1 MQAECHN
8 IDVRKYELQCEISRD
23 DILRATRFAGARID
37 LVALFRNA
45 AKRIF
50 RGALHPGL
58 RQWNRPKSDAGR
70 RATGWVDAVLSTFE
84 ISVIVWIAAV
94 IGIGLVLKD
103 IGDRMSATDLA
114 VGGMF
119 LFLSVL
125 PGGGGSWLALTVLS
139 LYMLRHSTASSPR
152 RRGAMILLALTVP
165 MEWAPLLFRCFSE
178 TILEVD
184 ASMVSR
190 MLGTT
195 QDGNMVRFADGSGDL
210 VIFPACSSI
219 ANLSLVFV
227 CWVTMSQ
234 AVGHRWTSRDMIWC
248 FLAGASVVATN
259 VTRISLMG
267 LSEWHYHSVHS
278 GLGDLTANVIALCLT
293 VGLCVLGLRR
303 ELFPRV

>member
-1 MQAECHN
+1 VTTSSDHLYSRERGLITSLRSSMPRSEYFAALCILCCANGIAPRVIQA
-8 IDVRKYELQCEISRD
+8 
-23 DILRATRFAGARID
+23 
-37 LVALFRNA
+37 VAQ
-45 AKRIF
+45 
-50 RGALHPGL
+50 RGWA
-58 RQWNRPKSDAGR
+58 
-70 RATGWVDAVLSTFE
+70 DAVLSTFE
-84 ISVIVWIAAV
+84 ISVIVWVAAA
-94 IGIGLVLKD
+94 IGIGLVLED

-114 VGGMF
+114 VGGLF

-125 PGGGGSWLALTVLS
+125 PGGGGSWLALTLLS

-178 TILEVD
+178 TILGVD

-219 ANLSLVFV
+219 ANLSLVLV
-227 CWVTMSQ
+227 CWVTLSQ
-234 AVGHRWTSRDMIWC
+234 AVGHRWTLRDLVWC

-267 LSEWHYHSVHS
+267 LSEWHYQTVHS
-278 GLGDLTANVIALCLT
+278 GLGDLIANVIAFCLT
-293 VGLCVLGLRR
+293 VGVCALGLRR
-303 ELFPRV
+303 ELFPRI

>member
-1 MQAECHN
+1 MFANTSCSAKSPVTTSSEPLGSLERGLISSLCSAMPRSEYFAALCILGCANGIAPRVMQA
-8 IDVRKYELQCEISRD
+8 
-23 DILRATRFAGARID
+23 
-37 LVALFRNA
+37 VAQR
-45 AKRIF
+45 
-50 RGALHPGL
+50 
-58 RQWNRPKSDAGR
+58 
-70 RATGWVDAVLSTFE
+70 GWVDAVLSTFE